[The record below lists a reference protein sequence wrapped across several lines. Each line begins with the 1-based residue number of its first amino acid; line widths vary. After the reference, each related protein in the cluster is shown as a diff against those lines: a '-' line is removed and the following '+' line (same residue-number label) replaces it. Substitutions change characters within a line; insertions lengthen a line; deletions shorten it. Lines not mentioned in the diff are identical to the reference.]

1 MVSSQVGVVVPT
13 PTARLVT
20 PPAPSV
26 VEYRVRS
33 ELPSI
38 LALYDST
45 TPDVVVAT
53 GKSIQETIPASVSKL
68 REPRLI
74 LSIEVMPE
82 EVSYSRAP
90 ESREKPPTIVVVA
103 LPPALAV
110 VSILKMGVA
119 DDEVAMVQAK
129 LALCL
134 MVEVEVTP

>member
-1 MVSSQVGVVVPT
+1 M
-13 PTARLVT
+13 
-20 PPAPSV
+20 
-26 VEYRVRS
+26 
-33 ELPSI
+33 
-38 LALYDST
+38 
-45 TPDVVVAT
+45 VAT
-53 GKSIQETIPASVSKL
+53 GRSIHETMPASVSKL
-68 REPRLI
+68 REPRLM